1 MSTNLSQA
9 AVVEFDNLIKD
20 QYQGASNLKPFV
32 DKRLGVVGTS
42 YEFLL
47 RGITEAQQRGA
58 AGTVVPMVNNV
69 YSRPIATLENW
80 VWSTP
85 TDVFQQKEVNFDE
98 LSSLADIAVKALGRR
113 ADKLII
119 NAALTGTSSPLFP
132 SANAVGDTT
141 TNLTVAKLIAVRER
155 CAAIGVPYN
164 EVTIAISATG
174 LQSLL
179 KSEQITNIFY
189 NDTKPLATGFL
200 SQFLGMRIVTL
211 PDNASLPPDG
221 SGFTGSLPVSTNVVT
236 AFAWHERAI
245 GYAESAMES
254 RVDFVPQNFSYLT
267 TAPLRAGAV
276 AVDPTGLFSIQYLQ
290 TA

>member
-32 DKRLGVVGTS
+32 DKRLGIVGTS

-119 NAALTGTSSPLFP
+119 NAALSGVSNPLFP
-132 SANAVGDTT
+132 AANAVGDNT
-141 TNLTVAKLIAVRER
+141 TNLTVNKLIAVRER
-155 CAAIGVPYN
+155 CAAVGVPYN
-164 EVTIAISATG
+164 EVTVAISATG

-211 PDNASLPPDG
+211 PDNTGLPSDG
-221 SGFTGSLPVSTNVVT
+221 SGFSGSLPVSANVVT
-236 AFAWHERAI
+236 GFAWHERAI

-276 AVDPTGLFSIQYLQ
+276 SVDPTGLFTIDYLQ